1 MEQNKFQTSTKYFF
15 SIALL
20 IIINIISF
28 SIIFSKYQRTKMD
41 LLLLKNEISS
51 KKNKLDQDQNLIVKK
66 ETKVTDE
73 NVLTKD
79 KAQIAFKKSDV
90 SVRFENENQLSSLD
104 EVLEDNLNLRKR
116 KSTNKNNE
124 RNVYKSNKTHNT
136 NFTNSTITDQPQTNS
151 TLTTNVTTSSSNHT
165 DKDTL
170 VSDIGQNIHGGLT
183 PMVTT
188 SNQIFMAKIN
198 TDLTTGFSEAD
209 AGR

>member
-51 KKNKLDQDQNLIVKK
+51 KNNKLDQDQNLIVKK

-73 NVLTKD
+73 NVLTND
-79 KAQIAFKKSDV
+79 KTQIALKKSDV
-90 SVRFENENQLSSLD
+90 SVMFENENQLSSLD
-104 EVLEDNLNLRKR
+104 EVLENNLNLRKR

-124 RNVYKSNKTHNT
+124 RNVCKSNKTHKT
-136 NFTNSTITDQPQTNS
+136 KFKNSTITDQPQTNS

-165 DKDTL
+165 DKATL
-170 VSDIGQNIHGGLT
+170 VSDIGQNIHGGLA

-198 TDLTTGFSEAD
+198 TDLTTGFSEAEL
-209 AGR
+209 GR